1 MTSIKLFPTL
11 YKLSKTKKINIWEIH
26 VISINELIYLKINR
40 GQENGKMVVT
50 KKEVKKGKGKKTKQ
64 EQAIFE
70 ATSKWNNKIKQNGYL
85 QNKEEAKHYLIIKP
99 MLACKFDF
107 KDFEQKTKSITK
119 CTKKS
124 TKTTITFPCFIQ
136 PKLDGLRCI
145 CYLQDDK
152 VILQSRQMVH
162 YQFLD
167 HIRKELYIILKKLP
181 NNFYFDGELYTN
193 DLPFERIAGLCR
205 LKKELKPI
213 DFKDMLQIKYHIY
226 DCFQTDNLQLTYEER
241 FNIIHKYIGNGNNC
255 DYLQMVQTIEI
266 NDIQEIKPKHDLFIK
281 QGFEG
286 LMLRNKISLYE
297 LDKRS
302 KHLQKYKEFIEEE
315 FDIIGFE
322 EGSGLFKDTIIW
334 ICKTKDNKQFKAT
347 PKGTMEYRK
356 QLLLNVKK
364 YIGKQVTVI
373 FQEYTKDG
381 IPRFPIAKAIREN
394 Y

>member
-85 QNKEEAKHYLIIKP
+85 QNKEEAKICLIIKP

-107 KDFEQKTKSITK
+107 KDFEQKTKS
-119 CTKKS
+119 TKKS

-152 VILQSRQMVH
+152 VILQSRQMIH

-167 HIRKELYIILKKLP
+167 HIRTEIYIILKKLP

-213 DFKDMLQIKYHIY
+213 DFNDMLQIKYHIY
-226 DCFQTDNLQLTYEER
+226 DCFQTDNLQLSYEER
-241 FNIIHKYIGNGNNC
+241 FNIIRKYIGSSC
-255 DYLQMVQTIEI
+255 DCLQMVQTIEI
-266 NDIQEIKPKHDLFIK
+266 NGIDEIKPKHDLFIK

-286 LMLRNKISLYE
+286 LMLRNKNSRYE

-322 EGSGLFKDTIIW
+322 EGSGLFKDTVIW